1 MQQQSFRFYD
11 IDPEQ
16 LSFDFPLPEPKLYCT
31 SLDTITSNTI
41 TSINGSSWG
50 VTSTLP
56 WYFSVLDSDGV
67 ENTRMDTDGLH
78 IRVPKKTWLK
88 TKIANYLG
96 INYLQ

>member
-16 LSFDFPLPEPKLYCT
+16 LSFDFPLPEPKLYYT
-31 SLDTITSNTI
+31 SGLGTTLAIDGNWAFTTGVDTAHL
-41 TSINGSSWG
+41 SIRNSS
-50 VTSTLP
+50 
-56 WYFSVLDSDGV
+56 GV
-67 ENTRMDTDGLH
+67 ENTRVDDAGIHL
-78 IRVPKKTWLK
+78 RVPKKTWLK

>member
-16 LSFDFPLPEPKLYCT
+16 LSFDFPLPERKLYYT
-31 SLDTITSNTI
+31 SGLGTTLAIDGNWATTTVVDTHLTI
-41 TSINGSSWG
+41 RNSS
-50 VTSTLP
+50 
-56 WYFSVLDSDGV
+56 GV
-67 ENTRMDTDGLH
+67 ENTRVDDTGIHL
-78 IRVPKKTWLK
+78 RVPKKTWLK